1 MRGKAIE
8 PGSES
13 QRWERFCKGDR
24 AAFDAIYHTYFPQ
37 LFQYCIRFTTDRA
50 FIQDNLQ
57 DFFFQ
62 LFTKP
67 PRHTAVENLKSYLL
81 VSVRRQLLRSM
92 TRTVDTHRELEDNE
106 DAYTFYLELGADDQ
120 LISREQLQL
129 RQAAM
134 QDLIQQLTPRQREA
148 IYLYFYENEGYESIA
163 EIMQLKEVKYARTL
177 IYRALDEM
185 RELMGRSGA
194 LGALMRP

>member
-8 PGSES
+8 PGSEP
-13 QRWERFCKGDR
+13 QHWERFCKGDR
-24 AAFDAIYHTYFPQ
+24 AAFDTIYHTYFPQ

-50 FIQDNLQ
+50 FIQDTLQ

-67 PRHTAVENLKSYLL
+67 PRHTAVQHLKSYLL
-81 VSVRRQLLRSM
+81 VSVRRQLLRGLAKAG
-92 TRTVDTHRELEDNE
+92 DAHQELEGNE
-106 DAYTFYLELGADDQ
+106 DAYTFHLELAADDQ
-120 LISREQLQL
+120 LISREQSHL
-129 RQAAM
+129 RQVAM
-134 QDLIQQLTPRQREA
+134 QGLLHQLTPRQREA
-148 IYLYFYENEGYESIA
+148 IYLYFYENESYDSIA
-163 EIMQLKEVKYARTL
+163 EILQLKEVKYARTL

-185 RELMGRSGA
+185 RELVARSGA